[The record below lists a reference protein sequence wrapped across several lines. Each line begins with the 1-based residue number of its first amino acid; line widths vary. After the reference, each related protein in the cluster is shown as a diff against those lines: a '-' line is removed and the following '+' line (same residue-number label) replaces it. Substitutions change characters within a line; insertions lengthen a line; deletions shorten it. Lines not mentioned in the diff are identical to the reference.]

1 MTRTTFR
8 TASRSRRRR
17 ALLGVAAACGTLAL
31 ALVGAQPGSAAPAP
45 APDGPTLK
53 VDRTTGIR
61 DGDIVS
67 FQITGGPPKEYVWV
81 EQCVATSG
89 GGTAC
94 DENTARQFRVYPDG
108 TYQLSPKKLYARLDT
123 PAGATDCRTATA
135 ANRCLLALTDNAG
148 TVLTT
153 VPLRF
158 LPLAPLEAPPTL
170 RATPNG
176 GLTDGQSVHLGGQR
190 YEPQYH
196 IPILEC
202 LAGAADTFACRPGG
216 RPPATTDQG
225 RIDQDSTLSAAFT
238 TIDGRT
244 VDCREVNCELVAFAS
259 RYHGPSTVR
268 TPISF
273 APVPSVAH

>member
-1 MTRTTFR
+1 MTRTASR
-8 TASRSRRRR
+8 TARSRRRR
-17 ALLGVAAACGTLAL
+17 AFLGAAAACGTFAL
-31 ALVGAQPGSAAPAP
+31 ALVGAQPGSAAP

-81 EQCVATSG
+81 EQCVAAPG

-108 TYQLSPKKLYARLDT
+108 TYQVSPKKLYTRLDT
-123 PAGATDCRTATA
+123 PAGPADCRAATA

-148 TVLTT
+148 AVLTT

-170 RATPNG
+170 RATPNS
-176 GLTDGQSVHLGGQR
+176 GLTDGQSVHLSGQR

-202 LAGAADTFACRPGG
+202 LAGATDTFACRPGG

-225 RIDQDSTLSAAFT
+225 RIDQESTLSVAFT
-238 TIDGRT
+238 TIDGRA
-244 VDCREVNCELVAFAS
+244 VDCRKDNCELVAFAS

-273 APVPSVAH
+273 APVPSASH

>member
-8 TASRSRRRR
+8 TAARSRRGR
-17 ALLGVAAACGTLAL
+17 ALLGAATACAAVSL
-31 ALVGAQPGSAAPAP
+31 ALVGAQPGSAASTP

-53 VDRTTGIR
+53 VDRNTGIR

-81 EQCVATSG
+81 EQCVAASG

-94 DENTARQFRVYPDG
+94 DENTARQFRVHPDG
-108 TYQLSPKKLYARLDT
+108 TYQISPKKLYTRLAT
-123 PAGATDCRTATA
+123 PAGPADCRTATA

-170 RATPNG
+170 RATPNS
-176 GLTDGQSVHLGGQR
+176 GLTDGQTVHLGGQR

-196 IPILEC
+196 IPVLEC
-202 LAGAADTFACRPGG
+202 LAGATDTFACRPGG

-238 TIDGRT
+238 TIDGRA

-273 APVPSVAH
+273 VPVPSAAH